1 MSFVIHLWCD
11 LHVPGWTVYFLCQ
24 LPISLI
30 LWPWATEVK
39 NLDLNLFSSNL
50 GNIRNRMWCFNEVTE
65 FLRGRGVPA
74 PGRCCLRQFRAALTP
89 VLEMVLLRLFELLF
103 KRFGAVST
111 KTCYRNKKSGPSVW
125 AYSVIHFNIST
136 SHFKTCSFHYFS
148 IKMLFGFILL
158 PIPEIK
164 PKSSSMRKDVDF
176 CLRDF
181 CEWPCFAHPFLPFGF
196 NSTTIPT
203 GPAKFTYRL
212 PLCTRLVFLCSRP
225 TCSLWSLSPLTL
237 S

>member
-11 LHVPGWTVYFLCQ
+11 LHVLGWTVYFLCQ
-24 LPISLI
+24 PPISLI

-158 PIPEIK
+158 QIPE
-164 PKSSSMRKDVDF
+164 KSQKAALCERMLISVSDISVNGLALRIAS
-176 CLRDF
+176 CLLVLTVPRFQLDLQNSLTD
-181 CEWPCFAHPFLPFGF
+181 CPCAHVWFFFALFPLVLFGH
-196 NSTTIPT
+196 
-203 GPAKFTYRL
+203 YL
-212 PLCTRLVFLCSRP
+212 L
-225 TCSLWSLSPLTL
+225 
-237 S
+237 